1 MLDLL
6 AREPLLL
13 LFVVAALGFLIG
25 RIQFQG
31 ASLGVAAVLFVG
43 LFFGALRPDLKLPTV
58 VFQIGLVVFVYTIG
72 VSSGPAFFASWR
84 SGGLRDNLLVVAM
97 LIFAAGILALGHL
110 VVRPDPAISAGIY
123 AGSLT
128 NTPALAALVEAVSRS
143 APEAVRETVAA
154 LPVVGY
160 SVAYPMGV
168 LGPILAIFAAQ
179 TLWRIDYRADAKRVR
194 GVHLAEQELYNQTVL
209 VTRPEATGVPVA
221 QLVAQHGWDVVFSR
235 RKRGGEVTLVSGDTT
250 LALGDLVS
258 VVGTPEQVD
267 AVVHAIGTT
276 PPSGEDLAYDRSAYD
291 FRRIFVS
298 NEALAGRRLG
308 DLNLTQRYGAL
319 VTRVRRGDADFL
331 AHGDTVLE
339 LGDRVRVV
347 APREQMKALSELFG
361 DSYKRLSE
369 VNLLSF
375 GLGVSLGLLVGLVPI
390 PLPGGIVLKL
400 GLAGGPLVVGLVLGA
415 LRRTG
420 PILWTLPY
428 GANLTLRQVGLILLL
443 GGIGVNSGRTF
454 VETLAAGSGVQL
466 FLMGAA
472 VSVTTASVALVIGY
486 RVFKMPFAVLTGL
499 VAGLHTQPA
508 VFGFATEQSRN
519 ELPNVG
525 YALAFPVATIAKI
538 VIAQVVWRVLG

>member
-13 LFVVAALGFLIG
+13 LFVVAGLGYLIG
-25 RIQFQG
+25 RVKVQG

-43 LFFGALRPDLKLPTV
+43 LAFGALSPDLRLPDV
-58 VFQIGLVVFVYTIG
+58 VFQMGLVVFVYTIG
-72 VSSGPAFFASWR
+72 VSSGPAFFASLR
-84 SGGLRDNLLVVAM
+84 SGGLRDNLFVVAM
-97 LIFAAGILALGHL
+97 LVFAAVVLAVGHL
-110 VVRPDPAISAGIY
+110 VVRPDPAISAGVY

-128 NTPALAALVEAVSRS
+128 NTPALASLVDAVSRA
-143 APEAVRETVAA
+143 APEALRETMAA

-179 TLWRIDYRADAKRVR
+179 RLWRIDYRADAKRVR

-209 VTRPEATGVPVA
+209 VTRPEATGIPVA
-221 QLVAQHGWDVVFSR
+221 QLVAQHGWEVVFSR
-235 RKRGGEVTLVSGDTT
+235 RKRGDEITLVTGDTT

-258 VVGTPEQVD
+258 VVGTPEAVD
-267 AVVHAIGTT
+267 AVVQALGAP
-276 PPSGEDLAYDRSAYD
+276 PPSGEQLAYDRSAYD
-291 FRRIFVS
+291 YRRIFVS

-331 AHGDTVLE
+331 ARGDTVLE

-361 DSYKRLSE
+361 DSYKHLSE
-369 VNLLSF
+369 INLLSF

-400 GLAGGPLVVGLVLGA
+400 GLAGGPLVVGLILGA

-420 PILWTLPY
+420 PVLWTLPY

-454 VETLAAGSGVQL
+454 VETLGQGGGVQL

-472 VSVTTASVALVIGY
+472 VSVATAAVALVIGY
-486 RVFKMPFAVLTGL
+486 KVFKMPFAVLTGL

-508 VFGFATEQSRN
+508 VFGFAIEQSEN

-538 VIAQVVWRVLG
+538 IIAQVVLRLLG

>member
-13 LFVVAALGFLIG
+13 LFVVAGLGYLIG
-25 RIQFQG
+25 RVKVQG

-43 LFFGALRPDLKLPTV
+43 LAFGALSPDLRLPDV
-58 VFQIGLVVFVYTIG
+58 VFQMGLVVFVYTIG
-72 VSSGPAFFASWR
+72 VSSGPAFFASLR
-84 SGGLRDNLLVVAM
+84 SGGLRDNLFVVAM
-97 LIFAAGILALGHL
+97 LVFAAVVLAVGHL
-110 VVRPDPAISAGIY
+110 VVRPDPAISAGVY

-128 NTPALAALVEAVSRS
+128 NTPALASLVDAVSRA
-143 APEAVRETVAA
+143 APEALRETMAA

-179 TLWRIDYRADAKRVR
+179 RLWRIDYRADAKRVR

-209 VTRPEATGVPVA
+209 VTRPEATGIPVA
-221 QLVAQHGWDVVFSR
+221 QLVAQHGWEVVFSR
-235 RKRGGEVTLVSGDTT
+235 RKRGDEITLVTGDTT
-250 LALGDLVS
+250 LTLGDLVS
-258 VVGTPEQVD
+258 VVGTPEAVD
-267 AVVHAIGTT
+267 AVVQALGAP
-276 PPSGEDLAYDRSAYD
+276 PPSGEQLAYDRSAYD
-291 FRRIFVS
+291 YRRIFVS

-331 AHGDTVLE
+331 ARGDTVLE

-361 DSYKRLSE
+361 DSYKHLSE
-369 VNLLSF
+369 INLLSF

-400 GLAGGPLVVGLVLGA
+400 GLAGGPLVVGLILGA

-420 PILWTLPY
+420 PVLWTLPY

-454 VETLAAGSGVQL
+454 VETLGQGGGVQL

-472 VSVTTASVALVIGY
+472 VSVATAAVALVIGY
-486 RVFKMPFAVLTGL
+486 KVFKMPFAVLTGL

-508 VFGFATEQSRN
+508 VFGFAIEQSEN

-538 VIAQVVWRVLG
+538 IIAQVVLRLLG

>member
-13 LFVVAALGFLIG
+13 LFVVAGLGYLMG
-25 RIQFQG
+25 RFKVQG

-43 LFFGALRPDLKLPTV
+43 LAFGALSPDLRLPDV
-58 VFQIGLVVFVYTIG
+58 VFQMGLVVFVYTIG
-72 VSSGPAFFASWR
+72 VSSGPAFFASLR
-84 SGGLRDNLLVVAM
+84 SGGLRDNLFVVAM
-97 LIFAAGILALGHL
+97 LVFAAVVLAVGHL
-110 VVRPDPAISAGIY
+110 VVRPEPAISAGVY

-128 NTPALAALVEAVSRS
+128 NTPALASLVDAVSRA
-143 APEAVRETVAA
+143 APETLRKTLAA

-179 TLWRIDYRADAKRVR
+179 RLWRIDYRADAKRVR

-209 VTRPEATGVPVA
+209 VIRPEVTGVPVA
-221 QLVAQHGWDVVFSR
+221 HLVAQHGWEVVFSR
-235 RKRGGEVTLVSGDTT
+235 RKRGDEVTLVSGDTT

-258 VVGTPEQVD
+258 VVGTPEAVD
-267 AVVHAIGTT
+267 AVVQVLGAP
-276 PPSGEDLAYDRSAYD
+276 PPSGEHLAYDRSAYD
-291 FRRIFVS
+291 YRRIFVS

-331 AHGDTVLE
+331 ARGNTVLE

-361 DSYKRLSE
+361 DSYKHLSE
-369 VNLLSF
+369 INLLSF

-400 GLAGGPLVVGLVLGA
+400 GLAGGPLVVGLILGA

-420 PILWTLPY
+420 PVLWTLPY

-454 VETLAAGSGVQL
+454 VETLGQGGGVQL

-472 VSVTTASVALVIGY
+472 VSVATAAVALVIGY
-486 RVFKMPFAVLTGL
+486 KVFKMPFAVLTGL

-508 VFGFATEQSRN
+508 VFGFAIEQSEN

-538 VIAQVVWRVLG
+538 IIAQVVLRLLG

>member
-13 LFVVAALGFLIG
+13 LFVVAGLGYLIG
-25 RIQFQG
+25 RFKVQG

-43 LFFGALRPDLKLPTV
+43 LAFGALSPGLRLPDV
-58 VFQIGLVVFVYTIG
+58 VFQMGLVVFVYTIG
-72 VSSGPAFFASWR
+72 VSSGPAFFASLR
-84 SGGLRDNLLVVAM
+84 SGGLRDNLFVVAM
-97 LIFAAGILALGHL
+97 LVFAAVVLAVGHL
-110 VVRPDPAISAGIY
+110 VVRPESAISAGVY

-128 NTPALAALVEAVSRS
+128 NTPALASLVDAVSRA
-143 APEAVRETVAA
+143 APEALRETMAA

-179 TLWRIDYRADAKRVR
+179 RLWRIDYRADAKRVR

-209 VTRPEATGVPVA
+209 VTRPEATGIPVA
-221 QLVAQHGWDVVFSR
+221 QLVAQHGWEVVFSR
-235 RKRGGEVTLVSGDTT
+235 RKRGDEITLVTGDTT

-258 VVGTPEQVD
+258 VVGTPEAVD
-267 AVVHAIGTT
+267 AVVQALGAP
-276 PPSGEDLAYDRSAYD
+276 PPSGEQLAYDRSAYD
-291 FRRIFVS
+291 YRRIFVS

-331 AHGDTVLE
+331 ARGDTVLE

-361 DSYKRLSE
+361 DSYKHLSE
-369 VNLLSF
+369 INLLSF

-400 GLAGGPLVVGLVLGA
+400 GLAGGPLVVGLILGA

-420 PILWTLPY
+420 PVLWTLPY

-454 VETLAAGSGVQL
+454 VETLGQGGGVQL

-472 VSVTTASVALVIGY
+472 VSVATAAVALVIGY
-486 RVFKMPFAVLTGL
+486 KVFKMPFAVLTGL

-508 VFGFATEQSRN
+508 VFGFAIEQSEN

-538 VIAQVVWRVLG
+538 IIAQVVLRLLG

>member
-13 LFVVAALGFLIG
+13 LFVVAGLGYLIG
-25 RIQFQG
+25 RVKVQG

-43 LFFGALRPDLKLPTV
+43 LAFGALSPDLRLPDV
-58 VFQIGLVVFVYTIG
+58 VFQMGLVVFVYTIG
-72 VSSGPAFFASWR
+72 VSSGPAFFASLR
-84 SGGLRDNLLVVAM
+84 SGGLRDNLFVVAM
-97 LIFAAGILALGHL
+97 LVFAAVVLAVGHL
-110 VVRPDPAISAGIY
+110 VVRPDPAISAGVY

-128 NTPALAALVEAVSRS
+128 NTPALASLVDAVSRA
-143 APEAVRETVAA
+143 APEALRETMAA

-179 TLWRIDYRADAKRVR
+179 RLWRIDYRADAKRVR

-209 VTRPEATGVPVA
+209 VNRPEATGMPVA
-221 QLVAQHGWDVVFSR
+221 QLVAQHGWEVVFSR
-235 RKRGGEVTLVSGDTT
+235 RKRGDEITLVTGDTT
-250 LALGDLVS
+250 LTLGDLVS
-258 VVGTPEQVD
+258 VVGTPEAVD
-267 AVVHAIGTT
+267 AVVQALGAP
-276 PPSGEDLAYDRSAYD
+276 PPSGEQLAYDRSAYD
-291 FRRIFVS
+291 YRRIFVS

-331 AHGDTVLE
+331 ARGDTVLE

-361 DSYKRLSE
+361 DSYKHLSE
-369 VNLLSF
+369 INLLSF

-400 GLAGGPLVVGLVLGA
+400 GLAGGPLVVGLILGA

-420 PILWTLPY
+420 PVLWTLPY

-454 VETLAAGSGVQL
+454 VETLGQGGGVQL

-472 VSVTTASVALVIGY
+472 VSVATAAVALVIGY
-486 RVFKMPFAVLTGL
+486 KVFKMPFAVLTGL

-508 VFGFATEQSRN
+508 VFGFAIEQSEN

-538 VIAQVVWRVLG
+538 IIAQVVLRLLG

>member
-13 LFVVAALGFLIG
+13 LFVVAGLGYLIG
-25 RIQFQG
+25 RVKVQG

-43 LFFGALRPDLKLPTV
+43 LAFGALSPDLRLPDV
-58 VFQIGLVVFVYTIG
+58 VFQMGLVVFVYTIG
-72 VSSGPAFFASWR
+72 VSSGPAFFASLR
-84 SGGLRDNLLVVAM
+84 SGGLRDNLFVVAM
-97 LIFAAGILALGHL
+97 LVFAAVVLAVGHL
-110 VVRPDPAISAGIY
+110 VVRPDPAISAGVY

-128 NTPALAALVEAVSRS
+128 NTPALASLVDAVSRA
-143 APEAVRETVAA
+143 APEALRETMAA

-179 TLWRIDYRADAKRVR
+179 RLWRIDYRADAKRVR

-209 VTRPEATGVPVA
+209 VNRPEATGMPVA
-221 QLVAQHGWDVVFSR
+221 QLVAQHGWEVVFSR
-235 RKRGGEVTLVSGDTT
+235 RKRGDEITLVTGDTT

-258 VVGTPEQVD
+258 VVGTPEAVD
-267 AVVHAIGTT
+267 AVVQALGAP
-276 PPSGEDLAYDRSAYD
+276 PPSGEQLAYDRSAYD
-291 FRRIFVS
+291 YRRIFVS

-331 AHGDTVLE
+331 ARGDTVLE

-361 DSYKRLSE
+361 DSYKHLSE
-369 VNLLSF
+369 INLLSF

-400 GLAGGPLVVGLVLGA
+400 GLAGGPLVVGLILGA

-420 PILWTLPY
+420 PVLWTLPY

-454 VETLAAGSGVQL
+454 VETLGQGGGVQL

-472 VSVTTASVALVIGY
+472 VSVATAAVALVIGY
-486 RVFKMPFAVLTGL
+486 KVFKMPFAVLTGL

-508 VFGFATEQSRN
+508 VFGFAIEQSEN

-538 VIAQVVWRVLG
+538 IIAQVVLRLLG